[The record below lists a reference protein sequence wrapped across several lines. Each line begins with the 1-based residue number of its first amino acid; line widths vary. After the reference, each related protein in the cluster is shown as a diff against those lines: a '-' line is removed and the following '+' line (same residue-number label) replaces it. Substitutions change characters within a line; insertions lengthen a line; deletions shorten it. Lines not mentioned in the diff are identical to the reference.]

1 MDANTSAI
9 ATDAPIMRY
18 AEVLL
23 NYAEAK
29 AELGDMTEDVW
40 NKTIK
45 PLRERAGVKSLYP
58 KEADPYMVEYFQNRV
73 TDKFILEVRR
83 ERGVELAME
92 GLRYNDV
99 IRWKQGELFA
109 RPWIGIYI
117 PSVDTPLDLNGDT
130 EPETLVTAK
139 STVSKYKILYID
151 GASEPGHK
159 LSEGTKGNIL
169 PATSLER
176 KWHDYK
182 YVKPVPAIAITEN
195 PNLSQNP
202 GW

>member
-1 MDANTSAI
+1 MPRRRTPFWLTGKLTSGNA
-9 ATDAPIMRY
+9 
-18 AEVLL
+18 VF
-23 NYAEAK
+23 
-29 AELGDMTEDVW
+29 
-40 NKTIK
+40 
-45 PLRERAGVKSLYP
+45 AGTW
-58 KEADPYMVEYFQNRV
+58 R
-73 TDKFILEVRR
+73 
-83 ERGVELAME
+83 
-92 GLRYNDV
+92 
-99 IRWKQGELFA
+99 

-117 PSVDTPLDLNGDT
+117 PSVDTPIDLNGDLV
-130 EPETLVTAK
+130 PETLVTAK
-139 STVSKYKILYID
+139 ATISNYKILYID

-169 PATSLER
+169 PATALER